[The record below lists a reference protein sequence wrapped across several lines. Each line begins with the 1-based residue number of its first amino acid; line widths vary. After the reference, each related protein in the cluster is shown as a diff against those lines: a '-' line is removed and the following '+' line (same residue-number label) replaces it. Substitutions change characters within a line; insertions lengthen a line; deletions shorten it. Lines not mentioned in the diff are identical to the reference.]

1 MTIKNI
7 ENYKLPSKEDILE
20 NKVNWSIDPEKTI
33 LLIHDMQNY
42 FVNFYGDSDLIKEVS
57 KNIVRIKKYC
67 KENGIPVIYTAQPAN
82 QPKEKRA
89 LLTDFW
95 GEGLKDEEDQ
105 KIIELLKPEK
115 EDIVLTKWRYSAFI
129 KTNLLDLFAEN
140 NKDTLIITGVYG
152 HIGIATT
159 SCDAFMNDIKSFV
172 VSDAIADFSLKDHI
186 DGLNYVSQRCGVVK
200 STSQIIKNT
209 NDYKELITK
218 IIGETTPIEKIDL
231 NTNLLEQGLDSIRV
245 MMVTEKLREFK
256 KDINFMDLIT
266 KPTINE
272 WNNILIGKEN

>member
-1 MTIKNI
+1 M
-7 ENYKLPSKEDILE
+7 
-20 NKVNWSIDPEKTI
+20 
-33 LLIHDMQNY
+33 
-42 FVNFYGDSDLIKEVS
+42 
-57 KNIVRIKKYC
+57 
-67 KENGIPVIYTAQPAN
+67 
-82 QPKEKRA
+82 
-89 LLTDFW
+89 

-256 KDINFMDLIT
+256 KDINFMDLLT